1 MNEEKET
8 SLSSKRKLLRENNH
22 RLWRDEI
29 FDRIEEQ
36 DNEAVLRL
44 KEKLIRNE
52 YICIGDINEIFG
64 EELAQHSYSSGT
76 VKNPAEFCH
85 CGKFLGFRG
94 FCSKKCH
101 DEFYDSPVFS
111 DVSSTENGTE
121 HPPIKCNHCG
131 GEMQYK
137 KSEGILIP
145 VGDEDEDKDSTEKKQ

>member
-76 VKNPAEFCH
+76 AKE
-85 CGKFLGFRG
+85 L
-94 FCSKKCH
+94 SK
-101 DEFYDSPVFS
+101 
-111 DVSSTENGTE
+111 
-121 HPPIKCNHCG
+121 
-131 GEMQYK
+131 
-137 KSEGILIP
+137 
-145 VGDEDEDKDSTEKKQ
+145 